1 MAKNGSDSILMA
13 LEAYPSDSDDS
24 GLEQIELSTAI
35 NLALDGIYT
44 QIPWLREKQGL
55 TRNLGSILV

>member
-1 MAKNGSDSILMA
+1 VSWPPCAAVAAGHAEPVWRN
-13 LEAYPSDSDDS
+13 
-24 GLEQIELSTAI
+24 ELLFDEFSK
-35 NLALDGIYT
+35 YT